1 VESSP
6 LICQADQTTG
16 DEVILRHDL
25 GLGIKRGLEYCLSG
39 RPLEYH
45 KGSLERLNYQV

>member
-1 VESSP
+1 
-6 LICQADQTTG
+6 
-16 DEVILRHDL
+16 
-25 GLGIKRGLEYCLSG
+25 LEYCLSG